1 MNNDGMKEVIQQQ
14 GILLSSVVILLFKI
28 VYNVDGVNFS
38 QSVNS
43 DLMTD
48 ILKESIILT
57 QKTRSGPS
65 VISDFSG
72 GAWYD

>member
-1 MNNDGMKEVIQQQ
+1 MKEVIQQQ

-57 QKTRSGPS
+57 QKPRSGPS